1 MSIASHDPLEG
12 APRQTFRAAQRPGLA
27 LVDDRLV
34 LATPAEPAPDAWR
47 EAIAGI
53 AAWLEVGFLS
63 LDDQAPGLRQRLKWP
78 RGSGNMTAAPVF
90 APWLSHACTGFQDPR
105 GTRDLPPAR
114 WVASYLWDPCCHSRL
129 LKGAAADV
137 MLVSPHPSACRTDE
151 ESAAPLPGM
160 ALLQEM
166 IGAAHAE
173 GRCRIAIIGHE
184 RSRSVTARQLLAA
197 RAALPAGSLDLEV
210 LAIED
215 ALPRMTADPTG
226 WDAIIVA
233 PELRSLVFAMLAQLT
248 GVGGAWPMVWHG
260 KGLVLVCGETATPVA
275 ASASIDAA
283 LLVQAFAL
291 VARNG
296 GKVLAA
302 RRLADVWAR
311 LRDRGLVTQTRGSP
325 SPYCVQT
332 DDRGVIEELCRTTAL
347 TGRPVTAWKA
357 MAADLDDSRAA
368 PLHTP
373 PRLALVAER

>member
-12 APRQTFRAAQRPGLA
+12 APAQTPRAAQRPGLA

-34 LATPAEPAPDAWR
+34 LAAPAEPAPAAWQD
-47 EAIAGI
+47 AIAGV
-53 AAWLEVGFLS
+53 AAWLNVGILP
-63 LDDQAPGLRQRLKWP
+63 LDDQTPGLRQRLKWP
-78 RGSGNMTAAPVF
+78 RGSGTMIAAPVF
-90 APWLSHACTGFQDPR
+90 APWLSHACTAFQDPR
-105 GTRDLPPAR
+105 GVRDLPPAR

-129 LKGAAADV
+129 LKGSAADV
-137 MLVSPHPSACRTDE
+137 MLVSPHPAACRTDE

-160 ALLQEM
+160 TLLQEM

-173 GRCRIAIIGHE
+173 GRSRIAIIGHE
-184 RSRSVTARQLLAA
+184 RARSVTARQLLATKA
-197 RAALPAGSLDLEV
+197 TLPAGSLELEV

-215 ALPRMTADPTG
+215 ALPRLTADPTG

-248 GVGGAWPMVWHG
+248 GVSGAWPMVWHG

-275 ASASIDAA
+275 SSASIDAA

-291 VARNG
+291 AARNG

-311 LRDRGLVTQTRGSP
+311 LRDGGLVTPSRGSP
-325 SPYCVQT
+325 APYCMQT
-332 DDRGVIEELCRTTAL
+332 DDGGFIGELCRTT
-347 TGRPVTAWKA
+347 TPIGRPVAAWKA
-357 MAADLDDSRAA
+357 LAAGLEERGPAA
-368 PLHTP
+368 LREP